1 MIPPRLHFCWIGPAL
16 PWACAFAVLSAAA
29 RGGMDEVVLHHT
41 DALDDDAPLRAV
53 LGAPGVRLE
62 RVDAV
67 ACLGGVGEALGL
79 GDWLARLYGG
89 LGAAA
94 MRADVLRAAILFR
107 EGGIYLD
114 LDTLTVA
121 SLRPLLGARAFVG
134 SEFIVWPQRAR
145 ESRSPVLLARHVGLD
160 LARKAARRL
169 PGGWRWFRRIEGRYP
184 CAVNNAAMGCEAG
197 SALLADCL
205 RAMAAVPG
213 ARLAQR
219 TALGPALLQG
229 VVAAQA
235 QDAGGDAGGLVVHP
249 PRVFSPLPPEV
260 SEHWFRLGG
269 AVRLD
274 AALSADTRVAH
285 WYASVR
291 TRALVALISPGSV
304 LANRDRQLY
313 SALAADCVPG
323 LAALGGGDGPG
334 WKARALP
341 WTRQAEVP
349 TIRLDRWK
357 GRQGK
362 QPLDPA
368 SLK

>member
-53 LGAPGVRLE
+53 RGAAGVRLE
-62 RVDAV
+62 RVDPV
-67 ACLGGVGEALGL
+67 AYLGGVPGL
-79 GDWLARLYGG
+79 GEELARLYGG

-205 RAMAAVPG
+205 RAMVAVPG

-229 VVAAQA
+229 VVAGRAQ
-235 QDAGGDAGGLVVHP
+235 DAGGLVVHP

-260 SEHWFRLGG
+260 SEHWFRLEGE
-269 AVRLD
+269 VRLD
-274 AALSADTRVAH
+274 EALSADTRVAH

-291 TRALVALISPGSV
+291 TRALAALISPGSV

-313 SALAADCVPG
+313 SALAAACVPG
-323 LAALGGGDGPG
+323 MAGLDGAGLG
-334 WKARALP
+334 
-341 WTRQAEVP
+341 
-349 TIRLDRWK
+349 
-357 GRQGK
+357 
-362 QPLDPA
+362 
-368 SLK
+368 